1 MSLGSRIRELRRVKG
16 ITQAQLAEM
25 VGSEANTVSRWE
37 LDKLGMRKDYV
48 VRFAK
53 ALGTSVAFL
62 LEETDNP
69 STKLETEQL
78 HRKKFITEAF
88 VQSFMPFNFSDF
100 NMSLTSPDFKGL
112 KKLPILNRL
121 DSDKCNNDILS
132 YHIFSSEVYGIFDP
146 KHPPFI
152 VRVEDDSMKEAG
164 IYCGAIVVVNPAE
177 RVNDG
182 EAALVCWGCNH
193 TAIKLVYWHSDGT
206 VELHSANPAY
216 LKVYRFS
223 KDDCDNG
230 NFSIKG
236 KIMWSAQRPKR
247 MI

>member
-1 MSLGSRIRELRRVKG
+1 
-16 ITQAQLAEM
+16 
-25 VGSEANTVSRWE
+25 
-37 LDKLGMRKDYV
+37 
-48 VRFAK
+48 
-53 ALGTSVAFL
+53 
-62 LEETDNP
+62 
-69 STKLETEQL
+69 
-78 HRKKFITEAF
+78 
-88 VQSFMPFNFSDF
+88 
-100 NMSLTSPDFKGL
+100 
-112 KKLPILNRL
+112 
-121 DSDKCNNDILS
+121 
-132 YHIFSSEVYGIFDP
+132 
-146 KHPPFI
+146 
-152 VRVEDDSMKEAG
+152 MKEAG